1 MEICNIRG
9 KNVKFFLKP
18 RSVWLYAGNLCIITS
33 QLKQT
38 SGPFNTEHIAID
50 TRGRFAEI
58 AERSQNL
65 SVDLI
70 LWSRDYGGHEALHVV
85 CRCKL

>member
-9 KNVKFFLKP
+9 KNVKFFLKL

-38 SGPFNTEHIAID
+38 SAPFNTEHTAIE
-50 TRGRFAEI
+50 TRGRFAVLGLKLLNI
-58 AERSQNL
+58 HKTSQQ
-65 SVDLI
+65 I
-70 LWSRDYGGHEALHVV
+70 
-85 CRCKL
+85 